1 MMPRGLSFNV
11 TRQAVHAYRNIEALS
26 CSGKAII
33 ITYYECVF
41 LALII
46 QHATLVLHIVIRDLS
61 GHNVFFLLS
70 LIKDT
75 VFEKVIELKMCISN
89 FSTTHL

>member
-11 TRQAVHAYRNIEALS
+11 TRQAVHACRNIEALS
-26 CSGKAII
+26 CNYYCSGKAII

-41 LALII
+41 VALVI

-61 GHNVFFLLS
+61 GRKVFFFFFYFLS
-70 LIKDT
+70 
-75 VFEKVIELKMCISN
+75 
-89 FSTTHL
+89 